1 MSVVE
6 GKNPTSLRMKFD
18 LGFDSVTNKT
28 KVRSKTYSNVR
39 HNATSQDI
47 YDVAIKLQA
56 LQKHE
61 VIEICKIENT
71 TLA

>member
-18 LGFDSVTNKT
+18 LGFDEVTNKT

-39 HNATSQDI
+39 HNATSQDKDSSLMKI
-47 YDVAIKLQA
+47 RIK
-56 LQKHE
+56 
-61 VIEICKIENT
+61 T
-71 TLA
+71 

>member
-18 LGFDSVTNKT
+18 LGFDAVTNKT
-28 KVRSKTYSNVR
+28 KVKSKTYSNVR

-47 YDVAIKLQA
+47 YDVAITLQA
-56 LQKHE
+56 LQKYE

>member
-47 YDVAIKLQA
+47 YDVAITLQS
-56 LQKHE
+56 LQEYE

-71 TLA
+71 TLV

>member
-18 LGFDSVTNKT
+18 LGFDAVTNKT
-28 KVRSKTYSNVR
+28 KVKSKTYSNVR

-47 YDVAIKLQA
+47 YDVAIKLQS
-56 LQKHE
+56 LQEYE

-71 TLA
+71 TLV

>member
-1 MSVVE
+1 MSVIE

-18 LGFDSVTNKT
+18 LGLDETTNKT
-28 KVRSKTYSNVR
+28 KVKSKTYSNIR

-47 YDVAIKLQA
+47 YDVATKIESLQEYA
-56 LQKHE
+56 
-61 VIEICKIENT
+61 VIEICRIENT